1 MGNGEKKGI
10 CKGKC
15 VVYLEIAM
23 YCFVEIIGIYRSL
36 EKILYRFMKSQVYLR
51 MYYFKGKSVDE
62 L

>member
-1 MGNGEKKGI
+1 MCSGEKKGI

-23 YCFVEIIGIYRSL
+23 YCFVEIGIYRSL

-51 MYYFKGKSVDE
+51 SDVLF
-62 L
+62 

>member
-10 CKGKC
+10 CKEKC

-51 MYYFKGKSVDE
+51 SDVLF
-62 L
+62 